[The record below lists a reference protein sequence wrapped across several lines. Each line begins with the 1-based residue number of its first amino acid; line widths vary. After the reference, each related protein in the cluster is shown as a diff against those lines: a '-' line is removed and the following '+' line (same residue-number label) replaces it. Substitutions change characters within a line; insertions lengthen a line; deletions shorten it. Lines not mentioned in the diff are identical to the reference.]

1 MFYDPIMNQAN
12 AESRPVL
19 SLTVSPRTD
28 GDREILRQALSDLAQ
43 QEPSIRVGTD
53 SDGQFIIGAESESH
67 LESIRERILREYKI
81 EADVGRPKVIY
92 LETIRKQAEAE
103 GEFIYR
109 YGSQRRFHGKVK
121 LRLEP
126 REEGSGYQFIDEIT
140 DGAVPPEFVE
150 AVNAAIQDAMKAG
163 ILAGQEIVDLR
174 AVLCDGSYHREDS
187 NESAFKIAASI
198 AFKEAVRKANP
209 VVLEPIMA
217 VEISGPEEHLS
228 ISAIIGDLKSRRAC
242 ITGLEHYGNSLLLR
256 AIVPM
261 AEMLGY
267 SSSTRSNTQGHAEY
281 SVRLIRYSEAL
292 PRSSGG
298 DEASSTSIEP
308 NDPRPESGSD
318 EAGVIAFR
326 PKGPK
331 PKSRS
336 AAAKID
342 TESE

>member
-1 MFYDPIMNQAN
+1 MNQEN
-12 AESRPVL
+12 AQNRPVV
-19 SLTVSPRTD
+19 SFTVSPRAN
-28 GDREILRQALSDLAQ
+28 GDREILQQALSDLAQ
-43 QEPSIRVGTD
+43 QDPSVRIGTE
-53 SDGQFIIGAESESH
+53 SYGQFTIGGVGESH
-67 LESIRERILREYKI
+67 LESIRERISREYKV
-81 EADVGRPKVIY
+81 EADVGLPKVIY
-92 LETIRKQAEAE
+92 LETIREQAEAE

-109 YGSQRRFHGKVK
+109 FGSQKRFYAKVK

-126 REEGSGYQFIDEIT
+126 REEGSGYQFIDGIT

-150 AVNAAIQDAMKAG
+150 AVNSAIQDAMKAG
-163 ILAGQEIVDLR
+163 IIAGQEIVDLR

-209 VVLEPIMA
+209 VILEPIMA
-217 VEISGPEEHLS
+217 VEIRGPEEHLS
-228 ISAIIGDLKSRRAC
+228 ISTIIGDLKSRRAF
-242 ITGLEHYGNSLLLR
+242 IAGLEHYDNSLLLR
-256 AIVPM
+256 AIAPM

-267 SSSTRSNTQGHAEY
+267 SSFTRSNTQGHAEH
-281 SVRLIRYSEAL
+281 SVRLIRYSEVI
-292 PRSSGG
+292 PRDSGG
-298 DEASSTSIEP
+298 DEASVAAIEP

-336 AAAKID
+336 AAAKLD

>member
-1 MFYDPIMNQAN
+1 
-12 AESRPVL
+12 
-19 SLTVSPRTD
+19 
-28 GDREILRQALSDLAQ
+28 
-43 QEPSIRVGTD
+43 
-53 SDGQFIIGAESESH
+53 
-67 LESIRERILREYKI
+67 
-81 EADVGRPKVIY
+81 
-92 LETIRKQAEAE
+92 
-103 GEFIYR
+103 
-109 YGSQRRFHGKVK
+109 
-121 LRLEP
+121 
-126 REEGSGYQFIDEIT
+126 
-140 DGAVPPEFVE
+140 
-150 AVNAAIQDAMKAG
+150 
-163 ILAGQEIVDLR
+163 VDLR

-187 NESAFKIAASI
+187 SESAFKIAASI

-242 ITGLEHYGNSLLLR
+242 IAGLEHYDNSLLLR

-267 SSSTRSNTQGHAEY
+267 SAFTRSNTQGHAEY
-281 SVRLIRYSEAL
+281 SVRLIRYAEAL

-298 DEASSTSIEP
+298 DEASFTSIEP

-326 PKGPK
+326 PKRPK

-336 AAAKID
+336 AAARID